1 MSLMAAM
8 EEAAQEC
15 LHSTGGG
22 KAENGGLK
30 LIPGWAEYVKPY
42 SEESKFWCATWQS
55 AGMPRNGALHDAMKY
70 SKCQYKYAVR
80 RLKRANEKI
89 QNDKFVLGL
98 LSGGANIFSEIK
110 KHRGN
115 VKNVSSRIDDQV
127 GGKNIANKFADIYAQ
142 LYNQHEHGEEL
153 AHLDNNIS
161 EAIGA
166 HSMED
171 ADRVTV
177 DLVKKALNRMKS
189 GKKDA
194 LFDLQS
200 DCLTSGP
207 DALILHITNLIKT
220 FIVHGTVPFFV
231 MICTLLPLV
240 KDNLADTTSSE
251 NYRAI
256 ASGSLL
262 LKLLDIVILLLE
274 GDKLKCDQLQF
285 GFQAGASTSMCSW
298 TATTVIEH
306 YNRSG
311 SPVYACAMDLSKAF
325 DLVEWVTLF
334 KLLLEKGVSPLFIR
348 ILIFIYKN

>member
-1 MSLMAAM
+1 MQNGEYFSSTIDHFAGNATLLNCVTETGVIHSGENPSNHSPIYAKIQLGGIDFSSESVKNEKRVNWEKSSLEARENYLTTLSNKLDKLVTPDCVNCRDVTCTVHMDQFEDYTMSLMAAM

-194 LFDLQS
+194 LFDLHS
-200 DCLTSGP
+200 DCLL
-207 DALILHITNLIKT
+207 LI
-220 FIVHGTVPFFV
+220 
-231 MICTLLPLV
+231 
-240 KDNLADTTSSE
+240 
-251 NYRAI
+251 
-256 ASGSLL
+256 
-262 LKLLDIVILLLE
+262 
-274 GDKLKCDQLQF
+274 
-285 GFQAGASTSMCSW
+285 
-298 TATTVIEH
+298 
-306 YNRSG
+306 
-311 SPVYACAMDLSKAF
+311 
-325 DLVEWVTLF
+325 
-334 KLLLEKGVSPLFIR
+334 
-348 ILIFIYKN
+348 